1 MADPI
6 GQVARVYD
14 AVGLPLTS
22 DASEA
27 MRRWL
32 AGRPR
37 EVPRP
42 AYDLQTYGLTD
53 EQVDERFTLYNKRF
67 RQGVNHAP

>member
-1 MADPI
+1 VADPI
-6 GQVARVYD
+6 GQAARVYD

-42 AYDLQTYGLTD
+42 AYDLQTYGLGAA
-53 EQVDERFTLYNKRF
+53 QVDERFTLYNKRF
-67 RQGVNHAP
+67 RQGATDVR